1 MHDPTDSRG
10 VPISQGIP
18 TLVIWAGII
27 GVILIFAVAGMVL
40 GSAGFG
46 HLWPASN
53 TLNLKLD

>member
-10 VPISQGIP
+10 VPTSQGIP
-18 TLVIWAGII
+18 SVVIWAGII

-40 GSAGFG
+40 STSGYG

-53 TLNLKLD
+53 TLNLKLG